1 MAAQFSEGWSGTPM
15 WQLKQE
21 REEQQ
26 KKEQRQREA
35 QAGDLLTIESEGEAF
50 RAILVVSRLDDA
62 GAFIDTK
69 FRGPRRA
76 TRAEAVSDGLLLR
89 AASRSAKE
97 AERTAVVQKQCNN
110 LRTKQWTPGELP
122 AEDTAVEE
130 AVEEPMRQRLA
141 AKPRGNGWQRVGDK
155 EFFKH
160 AHAPL
165 AFDSKRRRY
174 LCLNE
179 ATGQYSECD
188 PPHDPVEYSVTVAA
202 SASLVGRSDEDVA
215 SPLRPRTLILK
226 ELIKTGAAMKLPL
239 HFLDQPAACFVLL
252 DGVRGGSA
260 SEWCSR
266 NLHTKLLPRLSLS
279 VGYWS
284 DSAVSELLTSILA
297 ELDSQLL
304 QQQGCCWDGVSIA
317 VALILGSRLA
327 VASLGSVRVLLL
339 TPDNSW
345 KLLGSRHDMT
355 CEEERLRVEA
365 ACSGTGLSRGPV
377 GDTEQLLIQKPLQE
391 RQWEAVEA
399 HGTEEEVHRILAASP
414 DAFATLCLEP
424 GGCEGGA
431 ADGKAARSAYKRL
444 ALRVH
449 PDKVP
454 ENLKARAKE
463 AFEKVEAAAAAIEA
477 LWDSDAATTALL
489 HRVLH
494 VAGATGA
501 VVSRAVAAAVL
512 GLSEDASA
520 DDARYRQHE
529 LRKELE
535 KLGMLTDGGLAYLE
549 QRRGA
554 WILEEAAEAFA
565 APPIKDQSSA
575 ALQAVRPTRALGL
588 RDLKFPRPLLLAQPH
603 VDVVQ
608 LEQEGVHHLAL
619 LSSCT
624 ASLADGEIFERI
636 HKFQKHPKAASLLV
650 AADAAARSKE
660 NGVVGPS
667 AIAGC
672 LVAVLRVGGGPEG
685 SNTGDQE
692 TEPAAKR
699 ARKDPNMGRKVRAQH
714 IMLKHKELKSKMDPE
729 AHLRQKGP
737 VTRPLA
743 EAERELLRMK
753 EVLTSDPKQFHIFA
767 RKHSECKSCLQPG
780 QLAGDLGWVS
790 RGSLGDPVLE
800 ETVLALEVHE
810 LSDLVSTPRG
820 LHIIHRYA

>member
-1 MAAQFSEGWSGTPM
+1 MRST
-15 WQLKQE
+15 K
-21 REEQQ
+21 
-26 KKEQRQREA
+26 KKEQLQREA
-35 QAGDLLTIESEGEAF
+35 QAGDLLTIEREGEAF
-50 RAILVVSRLDDA
+50 RGSLVVSRLDGPG

-69 FRGPRRA
+69 LRGPRRT
-76 TRAEAVSDGLLLR
+76 TRAEAVNDGLLLR
-89 AASRSAKE
+89 AASRGAQE
-97 AERTAVVQKQCNN
+97 AERAAVVQRQCHD
-110 LRTKQWTPGELP
+110 LRKKRWRPEELP
-122 AEDTAVEE
+122 AEDTVVEE
-130 AVEEPMRQRLA
+130 AAEEPMRQRLG

-155 EFFKH
+155 EFFRH

-165 AFDSKRRRY
+165 AFDSQRRRY
-174 LCLNE
+174 LRLDE
-179 ATGQYSECD
+179 MTSQYSECD
-188 PPHDPVEYSVTVAA
+188 PPHDPMEYSVTVAA
-202 SASLVGRSDEDVA
+202 SASLAGRSDEDVT

-226 ELIKTGAAMKLPL
+226 ELIKTGAAMKQPL
-239 HFLDQPAACFVLL
+239 YFLDQPAACFVLL

-266 NLHTKLLPRLSLS
+266 HLHTKLLPRLSAS
-279 VGYWS
+279 VSYWS
-284 DSAVSELLTSILA
+284 DSDVGELLSSILV

-304 QQQGCCWDGVSIA
+304 QQPGCCWDGVSIA
-317 VALILGSRLA
+317 VALLLGNRLV

-339 TPDNSW
+339 TPENSW
-345 KLLGSRHDMT
+345 QLLGSRHDLG

-365 ACSGTGLSRGPV
+365 ACSRTGLSRGYV
-377 GDTEQLLIQKPLQE
+377 GETEQLLVQKPLQE

-399 HGTEEEVHRILAASP
+399 QDTEKEVQRILAASP

-424 GGCEGGA
+424 GVGEGGA
-431 ADGKAARSAYKRL
+431 ADGKATRSAYKRL

-463 AFEKVEAAAAAIEA
+463 AFEKVEGAAAAIESFWDSDAAAAAI
-477 LWDSDAATTALL
+477 L

-494 VAGATGA
+494 LAGATGA

-520 DDARYRQHE
+520 DDARFRQHE
-529 LRKELE
+529 LFEQLQ
-535 KLGMLTDGGLAYLE
+535 KLGILTDGSLAYTE

-565 APPIKDQSSA
+565 APAIKDLRAQP
-575 ALQAVRPTRALGL
+575 LQAVRPTRALGL
-588 RDLKFPRPLLLAQPH
+588 RDLKLPRPLLLAQPH

-624 ASLADGEIFERI
+624 AALADGEIVERI
-636 HKFQKHPKAASLLV
+636 RKFQKHPKAASLLV

-660 NGVVGPS
+660 SGAVDSSV
-667 AIAGC
+667 IAGC
-672 LVAVLRVGGGPEG
+672 LVAILCVGGGAEG
-685 SNTGDQE
+685 GDTVIDQE
-692 TEPAAKR
+692 TEPNAKR
-699 ARKDPNMGRKVRAQH
+699 PRKDANTGRKVRAQH
-714 IMLKHKELKSKMDPE
+714 ILLKHKELKSKIDPE
-729 AHLRQKGP
+729 AHLRQRGP

-753 EVLTSDPKQFHIFA
+753 QALTSDPKQFHVFA
-767 RKHSECKSCLQPG
+767 RRHSECKSCLQPG

-790 RGSLGDPVLE
+790 RGSLGDPALE
-800 ETVLALEVHE
+800 EMVLGLEVHE

>member
-35 QAGDLLTIESEGEAF
+35 QAGDLLTIEREGEAF
-50 RAILVVSRLDDA
+50 RSILVVSRLEGS
-62 GAFIDTK
+62 GAFNDTK
-69 FRGPRRA
+69 CRGPRRR
-76 TRAEAVSDGLLLR
+76 TRAEAVKDGLLLR
-89 AASRSAKE
+89 AACRGAKE
-97 AERTAVVQKQCNN
+97 AERAAVVQRQCHN
-110 LRTKQWTPGELP
+110 LQRKQWRPEELP

-130 AVEEPMRQRLA
+130 ATEEPMRQRLA

-160 AHAPL
+160 AYAPL

-174 LCLNE
+174 LHLDE
-179 ATGQYSECD
+179 VSGQYSECD
-188 PPHDPVEYSVTVAA
+188 PPHEPMEYSVTVAA
-202 SASLVGRSDEDVA
+202 SASLVGRSDEDVT

-226 ELIKTGAAMKLPL
+226 ELVKTGAAMKQPL
-239 HFLDQPAACFVLL
+239 YFLDQPAACFVLL

-266 NLHTKLLPRLSLS
+266 QIHTKLLPRLSAS
-279 VGYWS
+279 VAYWS
-284 DSAVSELLTSILA
+284 DSSLGELLSSILV
-297 ELDSQLL
+297 ELDTQLL
-304 QQQGCCWDGVSIA
+304 QQPGCCWDGVSIA
-317 VALILGSRLA
+317 VALLLGSRLV
-327 VASLGSVRVLLL
+327 VASLGLVRVLLL

-345 KLLGSRHDMT
+345 QLLGSRHDMS

-365 ACSGTGLSRGPV
+365 CSGAELSRRSAGES
-377 GDTEQLLIQKPLQE
+377 EQQLVQKPAQE

-399 HGTEEEVHRILAASP
+399 QGTEEEVQRILVASP

-424 GGCEGGA
+424 SMSEGVA

-454 ENLKARAKE
+454 ENLKAPAKE
-463 AFEKVEAAAAAIEA
+463 AFEKIEAAAAAVEA
-477 LWDSDAATTALL
+477 FWDSDAAAAALL

-512 GLSEDASA
+512 GLSVDASS
-520 DDARYRQHE
+520 DEARYRQHE
-529 LRKELE
+529 LFEQLQ
-535 KLGMLTDGGLAYLE
+535 KLGMLTDGGLAYPE
-549 QRRGA
+549 QKRGA

-565 APPIKDQSSA
+565 APPIKDQSA
-575 ALQAVRPTRALGL
+575 TALQAVRPTRALGL
-588 RDLKFPRPLLLAQPH
+588 RDLKLPRPLLLAQPH
-603 VDVVQ
+603 LDVVH
-608 LEQEGVHHLAL
+608 LEQEGIHHLAL

-624 ASLADGEIFERI
+624 AALADGEVFERI
-636 HKFQKHPKAASLLV
+636 RKFQKHPKAASLSV
-650 AADAAARSKE
+650 AADAAARIQES
-660 NGVVGPS
+660 GTVGPS
-667 AIAGC
+667 TIAGC
-672 LVAVLRVGGGPEG
+672 LVAVLCVGGGPEAG
-685 SNTGDQE
+685 NTGADQE
-692 TEPAAKR
+692 MEPNAKR
-699 ARKDPNMGRKVRAQH
+699 ARKDANSGRKVRAQH
-714 IMLKHKELKSKMDPE
+714 ILLKHKELKSKIDPE

-753 EVLTSDPKQFHIFA
+753 NVLTSDPKQFHVFA

-790 RGSLGDPVLE
+790 RGSLGDPALE
-800 ETVLALEVHE
+800 EMVLGLEVHE